1 MEDDS
6 LNISSVLSSTKND
19 DFESS
24 GSDSS
29 DTEGPDDNEHK
40 SLNIN
45 GNSVDSSTNIV
56 EPEKEIRIDD
66 ENESKKSTNSSVA
79 QELDRSTLS
88 EAVDFTIANDADEVE
103 SIGSIRDEF
112 IDGSE
117 MSVSR
122 ASQLLSSADTTR
134 DESILLKVE
143 NELNSHP
150 LRLEEEVLEAY
161 GEAEYSDD
169 NENDQDVDET
179 QEDNLNEKQS
189 VVLDSTE
196 VVKVES
202 DKEQQRNK
210 VEENKNDF
218 ALDENVVTSINANI
232 SENAT
237 MNIEKSNES
246 AELIQEETN
255 NPKESEKNIEKDDVI
270 HSEESNI
277 VGEIDYKKSVED
289 SLEIDK
295 TVPNSANIIDDQ
307 AVEEKTLAQDD
318 TEDDEEKDV
327 LNTSK
332 RKIGEFGV
340 SASGDTVSEPADKR
354 PKTVE
359 PELPKTVQLL
369 VSKNTGAKI
378 YLIGTA
384 HFSEASCDDVTRIIS
399 QVQPDV
405 VMIELCTQRTNILHL
420 DEATILAES
429 QNLTMQRSLQI
440 MKDQGGMLQGV
451 MYLLLLSM
459 SAHITKELGMAPGGE
474 FRRAFQE
481 AKKVPGCIVH
491 LGDRQIGITLKRA
504 LGSLSVW
511 QKMKL
516 FFNIMTSNESIT
528 KEDVEKCKERDLL
541 ENLLK
546 EMAGEFPALSRV
558 FVDERDLYLAHSLQ
572 MAADVLPIGR
582 DMQAPGNNVG
592 CSDPRVV
599 VGVVGIGHTSGIA
612 KHFGSV
618 TPDQIREVVK
628 IEAPSKLMKVTTTAF
643 KLAMLG
649 GLCYGAYKAVAL
661 PTRFL
666 ITRIRT

>member
-1 MEDDS
+1 
-6 LNISSVLSSTKND
+6 
-19 DFESS
+19 
-24 GSDSS
+24 
-29 DTEGPDDNEHK
+29 
-40 SLNIN
+40 
-45 GNSVDSSTNIV
+45 
-56 EPEKEIRIDD
+56 
-66 ENESKKSTNSSVA
+66 
-79 QELDRSTLS
+79 
-88 EAVDFTIANDADEVE
+88 
-103 SIGSIRDEF
+103 
-112 IDGSE
+112 
-117 MSVSR
+117 
-122 ASQLLSSADTTR
+122 
-134 DESILLKVE
+134 
-143 NELNSHP
+143 
-150 LRLEEEVLEAY
+150 
-161 GEAEYSDD
+161 
-169 NENDQDVDET
+169 
-179 QEDNLNEKQS
+179 
-189 VVLDSTE
+189 
-196 VVKVES
+196 
-202 DKEQQRNK
+202 
-210 VEENKNDF
+210 
-218 ALDENVVTSINANI
+218 
-232 SENAT
+232 
-237 MNIEKSNES
+237 
-246 AELIQEETN
+246 
-255 NPKESEKNIEKDDVI
+255 
-270 HSEESNI
+270 
-277 VGEIDYKKSVED
+277 
-289 SLEIDK
+289 
-295 TVPNSANIIDDQ
+295 
-307 AVEEKTLAQDD
+307 
-318 TEDDEEKDV
+318 
-327 LNTSK
+327 
-332 RKIGEFGV
+332 
-340 SASGDTVSEPADKR
+340 
-354 PKTVE
+354 
-359 PELPKTVQLL
+359 
-369 VSKNTGAKI
+369 
-378 YLIGTA
+378 
-384 HFSEASCDDVTRIIS
+384 
-399 QVQPDV
+399 
-405 VMIELCTQRTNILHL
+405 
-420 DEATILAES
+420 
-429 QNLTMQRSLQI
+429 